1 MECKPDLILGNYT
14 DSNIL
19 ASLMAKKFGVRQE
32 TIAHMLE
39 KTKYEDSDLNL
50 KTFENKSHFSSQFAT
65 DLISMNAVDFVIT
78 STYEE
83 IVGRLDV

>member
-14 DSNIL
+14 DANIV
-19 ASLMAKKFGVRQE
+19 ASLMAKKFGVTKG

-50 KTFENKSHFSSQFAT
+50 KTFENKSHFSCQFT
-65 DLISMNAVDFVIT
+65 KDLISMNAVDFLIT